1 MKVTLV
7 FRRKN
12 PRFFSIESVFNRIL
26 GAWPSADRPDT
37 VELPELG
44 VSFRNLRF
52 LRHHRRRHAADL
64 WHMTGDSTYVSVV
77 LPGRKTIISIHD
89 CGFFVRNRNL
99 KTRLIKWILLDI
111 PVWHAAHVHA
121 ISEKTKEE
129 IVRLTRCKPDKIRV
143 IANPVS
149 PMLSYKPRPFR
160 LDAPRLLFIG
170 LTENKNFERAC
181 EAIAGLRCVLVIIGK
196 PDPLQKEVLDRLG
209 ISHVIRHGLTET
221 EMAAEYEDADI
232 VYFPS
237 LYEGFG
243 LPVIEGFRAGRAVL
257 TSDISPM
264 RDISEGA
271 ACLVDPLMPASIR
284 EGLLRLIRESGY
296 REALVRRG
304 LVVAERYTPE
314 AKAAEFQ
321 SFYREVYEKICVE

>member
-12 PRFFSIESVFNRIL
+12 PRFFSIETVFSRIL
-26 GAWPSADRPDT
+26 SAWTSPELPET
-37 VELPELG
+37 VALPELG
-44 VSFRNLRF
+44 VSLRNLSF
-52 LRHHRRRHAADL
+52 LLRYRRSHDSGL

-77 LPGRKTIISIHD
+77 LPRKRTIISIHD

-111 PVWHAAHVHA
+111 PIRHAGHVHT
-121 ISEKTKEE
+121 ISEKTKQE
-129 IVRLTRCKPDKIRV
+129 IVELTGCHPDRIRV
-143 IANPVS
+143 ITNPVS
-149 PMLSYKPRPFR
+149 PLLTHKPQHFR
-160 LDAPRLLFIG
+160 EDAPRLLFIG

-181 EAIAGLRCVLVIIGK
+181 EAIAGLPCVLVIIGQ
-196 PDPLQKEVLDRLG
+196 PDEAQLSMLHRHHIQ
-209 ISHVIRHGLTET
+209 HVIRHGLTEA
-221 EMAAEYEDADI
+221 EMVGEYEAADI

-243 LPVIEGFRAGRAVL
+243 LPVIEGFKAGRAVL

-264 RDISEGA
+264 REISEGA
-271 ACLVDPLMPASIR
+271 ACLVDPLQPASIR
-284 EGLLRLIRESGY
+284 DGLLRLIRESGY
-296 REALVRRG
+296 REALIRRG

-314 AKAAEFQ
+314 AKAAEFKA
-321 SFYREVYEKICVE
+321 FYQEVYEKVCAE